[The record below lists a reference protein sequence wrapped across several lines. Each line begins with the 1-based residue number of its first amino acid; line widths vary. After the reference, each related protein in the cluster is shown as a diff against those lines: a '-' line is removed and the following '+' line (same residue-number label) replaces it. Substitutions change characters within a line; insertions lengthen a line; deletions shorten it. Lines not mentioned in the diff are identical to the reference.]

1 MGSPISPA
9 LAVIV
14 CAYYENKIFKA
25 VNDWGWANTNRYI
38 PHFHHTPDP
47 GYFTPDPGNTREM
60 GRARFNIADS
70 HQREPWES
78 PPSSGGSMDVL

>member
-25 VNDWGWANTNRYI
+25 VNDWGWANTNTIMGTRYMDDVLAFVTHDGSDI
-38 PHFHHTPDP
+38 S
-47 GYFTPDPGNTREM
+47 GYT
-60 GRARFNIADS
+60 ADS
-70 HQREPWES
+70 
-78 PPSSGGSMDVL
+78 SSCSRSTYDSFLALQA